1 MFVRNDGT
9 CFRFCSS
16 KCNKAFKMKR
26 NPRRVKHTMAFRSAQ
41 GKVLTNDPAFMIERK
56 RNRPVRYSR
65 ALWAK
70 TQEAM
75 DRLQEIQ
82 FAR

>member
-1 MFVRNDGT
+1 
-9 CFRFCSS
+9 
-16 KCNKAFKMKR
+16 
-26 NPRRVKHTMAFRSAQ
+26 MAFRNAQ